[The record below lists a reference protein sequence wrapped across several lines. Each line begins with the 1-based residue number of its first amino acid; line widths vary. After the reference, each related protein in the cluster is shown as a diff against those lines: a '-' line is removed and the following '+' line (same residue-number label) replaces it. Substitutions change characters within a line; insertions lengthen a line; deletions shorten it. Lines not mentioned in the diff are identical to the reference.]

1 MSASMQRGLLLVVGM
16 LLCNCLGCGDGG
28 ATVAAKQRETLT
40 EIHQLLTTINDGP
53 SFATAQPKLEEALG
67 KLKQLDQEFD
77 QLQLSTEQVY
87 TLKQQ
92 SAETQKLAQQLAV
105 ESARLDQ
112 LSLPAAE
119 REKLVQLFNT
129 TQKNWK

>member
-1 MSASMQRGLLLVVGM
+1 MQRGFLLVVGL
-16 LLCNCLGCGDGG
+16 LLCTSLGCGDGG
-28 ATVAAKQRETLT
+28 AAVATKQRETLT

-53 SFATAQPKLEEALG
+53 SFAAAQPKLEAALG

-77 QLQLSTEQVY
+77 QLNLSTEQVY
-87 TLKQQ
+87 TLKTQ
-92 SAETQKLAQQLAV
+92 SAETQKLAQQLAI

-129 TQKNWK
+129 TQKTWK